1 MTVAETLEEGVR
13 IIIRCNAL
21 LFCIAGLGCPEVL
34 PVGSQYGRQRLPMFL
49 RTLAEETCRLGVGRS
64 RTHHRIQGTELAQ
77 MLQVVDA
84 GSYLSL
90 HVFPSVEA
98 LHTLTY
104 GQLSRFLIMQQL
116 HYHLPLCILVEYHL
130 QVGSHRQDLVHT
142 FVFCIHSHQ
151 REQTIEIG
159 IMPEAE
165 VCALAA
171 LGYHGVGIGLNTL
184 PK

>member
-1 MTVAETLEEGVR
+1 MAVAEPLEEGVR
-13 IIIRCNAL
+13 IIIRCYAFL
-21 LFCIAGLGCPEVL
+21 LCIACLRCPEVL
-34 PVGSQYGRQRLPMFL
+34 SVRSQHSRQRLSVFL
-49 RTLAEETCRLGVGRS
+49 RTLAEETCRFRIGRR
-64 RTHHRIQGTELAQ
+64 RTYHCVQGTELAQ
-77 MLQVVDA
+77 VLQVVDA
-84 GSYLSL
+84 SSYLSL

-98 LHTLTY
+98 LHTLIY

-116 HYHLPLCILVEYHL
+116 HYHLALCILVEYHL

-159 IMPEAE
+159 IMPEAK

-171 LGYHGVGIGLNTL
+171 LGYHSVSLGLNTL